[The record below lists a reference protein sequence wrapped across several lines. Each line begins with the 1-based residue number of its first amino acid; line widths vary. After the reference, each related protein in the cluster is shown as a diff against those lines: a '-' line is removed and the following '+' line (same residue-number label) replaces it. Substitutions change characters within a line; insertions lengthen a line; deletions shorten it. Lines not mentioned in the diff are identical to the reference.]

1 MFVNS
6 AFLESI
12 YSSSFFFH
20 DLHVF
25 PLILAETLAEYP
37 LIQLSFSYSFFFE
50 AEIYKHEIFKNLPFP
65 KISTHKVWFSFA
77 CKNKYI

>member
-12 YSSSFFFH
+12 YSSSFFFFFH

-25 PLILAETLAEYP
+25 PLILTETAEYP

-65 KISTHKVWFSFA
+65 KISTHKV
-77 CKNKYI
+77 

>member
-1 MFVNS
+1 MLVNS

-12 YSSSFFFH
+12 YSNSFFH

-25 PLILAETLAEYP
+25 PLILTETAEYH

-65 KISTHKVWFSFA
+65 KISTHKV
-77 CKNKYI
+77 